1 MQYPVI
7 VSNIGTRRLS
17 IQSVVQPK
25 IHGQYRLADS
35 DFIAFVN
42 YNNLKQVGFED
53 VRPKNLRDKIPLS
66 ETGEFVAFLTRVHGV
81 CEEGEDCKTGDLL
94 LNLLYVDSYSEP
106 MTFTLYTTD
115 YEACMGEGCR
125 DDVIRSAFAIEVKS
139 ARSTDTTLCIQYN
152 DSIVFDCIT
161 STAQKPIMFPRP
173 KVTIPKA
180 LINEPEKK
188 DLKEGEEQPAP
199 KYSDK

>member
-1 MQYPVI
+1 M
-7 VSNIGTRRLS
+7 
-17 IQSVVQPK
+17 
-25 IHGQYRLADS
+25 
-35 DFIAFVN
+35 
-42 YNNLKQVGFED
+42 
-53 VRPKNLRDKIPLS
+53 
-66 ETGEFVAFLTRVHGV
+66 
-81 CEEGEDCKTGDLL
+81 
-94 LNLLYVDSYSEP
+94 NLLYVDSYSEP

-188 DLKEGEEQPAP
+188 DLKEGEE
-199 KYSDK
+199 